1 MDAVTRDLNRHLNA
15 IDDREAFEETIESE
29 LEQIEA
35 HIQEQIEDHK
45 PVVITG
51 FGVLTLGSFL
61 SFLTLEEFH
70 PMQGYRWLAVKQLV
84 HDCNND
90 NEHARLSGWDVINYA
105 SKRGYCRG

>member
-1 MDAVTRDLNRHLNA
+1 MDVVTHDLNRHLNT
-15 IDDREAFEETIESE
+15 IDDREALEETIESE
-29 LEQIEA
+29 LERIET

-45 PVVITG
+45 PIIAG
-51 FGVLTLGSFL
+51 FGALTPG

-84 HDCNND
+84 HDCNDENT
-90 NEHARLSGWDVINYA
+90 RLSGWDVINYA